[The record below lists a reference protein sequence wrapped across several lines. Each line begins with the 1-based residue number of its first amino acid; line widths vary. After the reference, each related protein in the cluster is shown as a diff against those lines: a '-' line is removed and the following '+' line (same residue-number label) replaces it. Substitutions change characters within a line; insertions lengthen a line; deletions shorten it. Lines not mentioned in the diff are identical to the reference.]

1 MILQIL
7 QILQKMDE
15 SGRDEVSTSAD
26 ENDSDG
32 DGDLIGG
39 LESLLEEEGV
49 SLEEDDSLNED
60 DLGDIFSDGENE
72 EDADEAA
79 PAAAAT
85 SSRQRR
91 GGGRNNRQ
99 ERRRGDAEAFK
110 NLDAQIRLTP
120 MGIQVSDDQLQAT
133 ISRITPES
141 TFEEI
146 LGLLKKHK
154 ISVGIDNEGIRSAL
168 AKARNG
174 QVQYDVLV
182 ARGRPPQITKD
193 AEAIYHLPKELTEEA
208 KGGKMTPFE
217 RLKSSLDGPHV
228 EAVKSWQGAVKVVRK
243 GDVIA
248 EVSAANVE
256 PGEDVYG
263 GAIAPEVP
271 NSIALKSGDNTT
283 VADDGKSC
291 LADIYGFAGL
301 VEGVP
306 TVLPPIWISE
316 DHMEA
321 RFVHLASEEPIP
333 TPTEADLQELLDL
346 RWIEYGVLDQQIELV
361 RKRLERNLPLPVT
374 LPIAQGTQEVQGEN
388 ATIQYAFDP
397 YSIMPWN
404 QLQTTWGMGS
414 EEEIAN
420 CLAGIR
426 EETPEL
432 VFTAFRS
439 ADTVV
444 EKVPA
449 TEGITGTDIQG
460 EEIVPE
466 EGQDAPLE
474 PGENLTLTE
483 DGHRCLSDCF
493 GYVCLRYDVQISILS
508 PIWIAPDKIKAYF
521 VNMPQGEPKKYPG
534 ISEIQELL
542 NLNGIVFGFSAEVV
556 AERFSI
562 LEAGDL
568 DDLLIPLAEGTP
580 SQNGND
586 AEFEWAI
593 EIEQRRPGK
602 ILDDGSI
609 DYRERN
615 LTTVVKEGDLLGR
628 LLPPTAGVPGKD
640 IFGNELIPPQPVN
653 IEVITDSRIYAE
665 ADDEGLLAFFAEVG
679 GGISANIELKKVK
692 GRTHKRINVGV
703 NPTSNIEGDIDYTT
717 GNIDFNGDVVIG
729 GSVHPQFSVKAT
741 GSVTIEGYVEAGAY
755 ITAGEDILIKRG
767 VVGAST
773 ELVAGGDIMA
783 KYIQEATVRAGGD
796 VKAGSY
802 IFNASVRGGG
812 TVVVMGKGEGKSRAL
827 VGGLIWGARAVTA
840 KSIGSP
846 YNTGTRLVTGV
857 DPDLVNRAEQ
867 IHANMQTC
875 QEKQRKVME
884 SIGVPSLDVELIKQ
898 KLARTRNPKDKKAI
912 LMGVKRVAKVAEL
925 EQNLE
930 KELEEIGKQQQDT
943 SMQAG
948 INVANEFFSG
958 VELRIGEE
966 TLSLQEDKSKVSFR
980 LVKEEDELK
989 IQEEPFKARS

>member
-1 MILQIL
+1 MN
-7 QILQKMDE
+7 D

-26 ENDSDG
+26 DSDD
-32 DGDLIGG
+32 DGDLLGG

-49 SLEEDDSLNED
+49 SLEDDEALSED
-60 DLGDIFSDGENE
+60 DLGDIFSDGEPD

-79 PAAAAT
+79 PAAAPAPA
-85 SSRQRR
+85 SRQRR
-91 GGGRNNRQ
+91 GGGRSNRE
-99 ERRRGDAEAFK
+99 ERRSRDNEAFK

-120 MGIQVSDDQLQAT
+120 MGIQVSDDQLEAT
-133 ISRITPES
+133 ISRVTPES
-141 TFEEI
+141 TFEEVST
-146 LGLLKKHK
+146 LLKKHK
-154 ISVGIDNEGIRSAL
+154 IAVGIDNEGIRSAL

-174 QVQYDVLV
+174 QVQYEVVV
-182 ARGRPPQITKD
+182 ARGQPPQITKD
-193 AEAIYHLPKELTEEA
+193 AEVVYHLPDELSAEGS
-208 KGGKMTPFE
+208 GGKMTAFE

-243 GDVIA
+243 GDVIG
-248 EVSAANVE
+248 EVSSARVD
-256 PGEDVYG
+256 PGEDVFG
-263 GAIAPEVP
+263 EAIAPEVP
-271 NSIALKSGDNTT
+271 NSITLKSGDNTT

-291 LADIYGFAGL
+291 VADIYGFAGL
-301 VEGVP
+301 VEGLP
-306 TVLPPIWISE
+306 TVLPPMWISE

-321 RFVHLASEEPIP
+321 RFVHLASEEAIP

-346 RWIEYGVLDQQIELV
+346 KWIEYGVLDQQLDLV
-361 RKRLERNLPLPVT
+361 RKRLERNLPLPPT
-374 LPIAQGTQEVQGEN
+374 LPIAKGTQEVQGEN
-388 ATIQYAFDP
+388 AQIQYAFDP

-404 QLQTTWGMGS
+404 QLQTIWGMGA
-414 EEEIAN
+414 EEEIATS
-420 CLAGIR
+420 LSDIR
-426 EETPEL
+426 EENPDLT
-432 VFTAFRS
+432 FTAFRS

-444 EKVPA
+444 EKVPS

-466 EGQDAPLE
+466 EGQDTPLE

-483 DGHRCLSDCF
+483 DGLRCLSDCF
-493 GYVCLRYDVQISILS
+493 GYVCLRYDVQVSILS
-508 PIWIAPDKIKAYF
+508 PLWIAPDKTKAYF
-521 VNMPQGEPKKYPG
+521 VNMPQDEPKKYPG

-542 NLNGIVFGFSAEVV
+542 SLNGIVYGFSAEVV
-556 AERFSI
+556 AERFAI
-562 LEAGDL
+562 LEAGNL
-568 DDLLIPLAEGTP
+568 EDLLIPLAEGSP
-580 SQNGND
+580 SQDGKD

-602 ILDDGSI
+602 ILEDGSI

-640 IFGNELIPPQPVN
+640 IYGNELIPPQPVN

-679 GGISANIELKKVK
+679 GGISATTELKKVK
-692 GRTHKRINVGV
+692 NRTHKRINVGV

-729 GSVHPQFSVKAT
+729 GSVQAQFSVKAT

-767 VVGAST
+767 VVGSST
-773 ELVAGGDIMA
+773 ELVAGGDVMA

-802 IFNASVRGGG
+802 IFNASVRTGG
-812 TVVVMGKGEGKSRAL
+812 TVVVVGKGEGKSRAL

-867 IHANMQTC
+867 IHSNMQTC

-898 KLARTRNPKDKKAI
+898 KLTRTRSPKDKKAI
-912 LMGVKRVAKVAEL
+912 LMGVKKVAKVAEL

-930 KELEEIGKQQQDT
+930 KEFGRDRPAT
-943 SMQAG
+943 ARCFDAG
-948 INVANEFFSG
+948 GN
-958 VELRIGEE
+958 
-966 TLSLQEDKSKVSFR
+966 
-980 LVKEEDELK
+980 
-989 IQEEPFKARS
+989 